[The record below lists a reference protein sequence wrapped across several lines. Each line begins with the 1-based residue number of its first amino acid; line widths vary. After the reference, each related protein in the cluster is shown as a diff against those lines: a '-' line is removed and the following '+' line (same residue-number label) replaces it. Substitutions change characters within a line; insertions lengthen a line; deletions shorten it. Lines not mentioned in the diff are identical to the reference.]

1 MTSLQRLESVAAQ
14 LVARIHDYDPDANAR
29 WLSAQLP
36 DPADWFRL
44 SFVLGAAVPTDRSW
58 GELTAW
64 TDWGAPVDRTVDN
77 SATVAALMA
86 ERYPR

>member
-44 SFVLGAAVPTDRSW
+44 SFVLGAAVPTDRTWSQ
-58 GELTAW
+58 L
-64 TDWGAPVDRTVDN
+64 TDWTWAVDGVVDN

-86 ERYPR
+86 ERYGI